1 MSLPNRVTQTAL
13 AEPKSY
19 DRNVRY
25 EEDFGSNGLQIQQDR
40 AWLREQLLAGMNSP
54 LCDPIT
60 PAYFERLQ
68 ARARLLGLTVDTQV
82 MDGQVLTFP
91 DASFDLVVL
100 HLIMA
105 VIPEPMRCIREVA
118 RVLRPGGR
126 VVVLDKF
133 IPDEQRPPWL
143 MRLLNPLTRFG
154 GTEITRKLGPILAGI
169 PLRIVHQEPAGFH
182 GFMKI
187 ALLERTPHN

>member
-25 EEDFGSNGLQIQQDR
+25 EEDFGSNGLQIKQDR

-68 ARARLLGLTVDTQV
+68 ARARGEL
-82 MDGQVLTFP
+82 
-91 DASFDLVVL
+91 
-100 HLIMA
+100 
-105 VIPEPMRCIREVA
+105 
-118 RVLRPGGR
+118 
-126 VVVLDKF
+126 
-133 IPDEQRPPWL
+133 
-143 MRLLNPLTRFG
+143 
-154 GTEITRKLGPILAGI
+154 
-169 PLRIVHQEPAGFH
+169 
-182 GFMKI
+182 
-187 ALLERTPHN
+187 